1 MTPWTSGVH
10 FTLGL
15 RQRGNRSKVIFSFVR
30 SLTLLM
36 IPIHHRNGISKV
48 RVDVDIPHG
57 TTTTFLSADF
67 FFRSID
73 EEEEMPFLNP
83 KALMSKYLLA
93 PQYYA
98 PDGR

>member
-1 MTPWTSGVH
+1 MT
-10 FTLGL
+10 L
-15 RQRGNRSKVIFSFVR
+15 
-30 SLTLLM
+30 
-36 IPIHHRNGISKV
+36 IHRRNGISKV
-48 RVDVDIPHG
+48 RVDLDEPHA
-57 TTTTFLSADF
+57 TATSFLLADF